1 MTALVSTTFAVAG
14 RPVHARVGGPPS
26 EQAPVVLVHGIGV
39 SSRYLVPTG
48 ELLAEDRPVYAVDL
62 PGFGRTPGP
71 PQALDVHGLAG
82 ALRAFVREAV
92 PGRPVLVAN
101 SFGCQVSVEVA
112 ARDPQLARALVL
124 VGPTMDRRA
133 RTVPRQVVRWLANAP
148 REPFSLGLI
157 LLLDYLQC
165 GLRRPWRT
173 FVAALADPVE
183 DKVSDVTVPTLVI
196 RGSNDPIASRRWV
209 EELAAGLPDGQVHE
223 VPGAAHTLNYSTPGP
238 LVERVRDFLTQLPAA
253 S

>member
-1 MTALVSTTFAVAG
+1 VTALVSTTFAVAG
-14 RPVHARVGGPPS
+14 WPVHARVGGPPS

-48 ELLAEDRPVYAVDL
+48 ELLAEDRQVYAVDL

-71 PQALDVHGLAG
+71 PQALDVRGLAG
-82 ALRAFVREAV
+82 ALRAFIREAV

-148 REPFSLGLI
+148 REPVSLGLI

-173 FVAALADPVE
+173 FMAALADPVE
-183 DKVSDVTVPTLVI
+183 DKVAAVTVPTLVI
-196 RGSNDPIASRRWV
+196 RGGNDPIASRRRV
-209 EELAAGLPDGQVHE
+209 EELAAGLPDSQVHE
-223 VPGAAHTLNYSTPGP
+223 VPGAAHTLNYSAPGP

-253 S
+253 C